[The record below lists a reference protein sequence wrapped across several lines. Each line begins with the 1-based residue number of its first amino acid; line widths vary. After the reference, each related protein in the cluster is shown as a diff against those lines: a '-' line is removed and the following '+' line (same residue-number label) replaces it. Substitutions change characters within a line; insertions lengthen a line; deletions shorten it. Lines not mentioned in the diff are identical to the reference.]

1 MIIRSLFHIEKI
13 TYDHIYIFTRINII
27 KVKYSV
33 ESNGEKERKYL
44 YFLYSC

>member
-1 MIIRSLFHIEKI
+1 LKRSLMI
-13 TYDHIYIFTRINII
+13 TFIFFTRINII

>member
-1 MIIRSLFHIEKI
+1 MSIRSLFHIEKI

-27 KVKYSV
+27 NVKYRV
-33 ESNGEKERKYL
+33 KINGEKERNYL